1 MTRLLLRQNALRK
14 VFVVRVAAGALL
26 GALLAGPGLLAAQVA
41 SAAAPVVVVSAL
53 GSQIH
58 LVRERAPDDGSRTRH
73 TRHVVREAGGPI
85 DHAVFRGIDQALES
99 AGRAA
104 PTQFFALDIAPR
116 ELWRYRAGRDAPLD
130 AVLAQLAELKG
141 RETWGELW
149 VVTPLRPGS
158 LPRGWTRVRGA
169 GALLNLPRPLPAP
182 DEGAA
187 VPTQGR
193 WAWIGE
199 GRLYAFATV
208 WRVDPKTLE
217 AVARATTFEEDAPTP
232 SRILSGHLPARLLMD
247 ELVSLVEQS
256 VQAATA
262 DALASPPM
270 HNPYSAF
277 QLPPAQVEET
287 AQVCREITFQIADV
301 VARRQ
306 ERHDNSLYLDRDT
319 KHSKAL
325 RDYIQLY
332 FRAVYKG
339 CPNTAHV
346 CGDEDSKRGRLV
358 EDLDVYDEIAARG
371 VRDGFYER
379 VKGLSPETKAC
390 EELNRDRA
398 SGAPQAP

>member
-1 MTRLLLRQNALRK
+1 MTPLASLQAALPLRRHRLGAAA
-14 VFVVRVAAGALL
+14 FVLALL
-26 GALLAGPGLLAAQVA
+26 SGLCAPGAHAQSRSGPT
-41 SAAAPVVVVSAL
+41 VVVSAL

-73 TRHVVREAGGPI
+73 TRHVVRESGGAL
-85 DHAVFRGIDQALES
+85 DHAAFLGVEQALQS
-99 AGRAA
+99 AGRPA
-104 PTQFFALDIAPR
+104 PTQFIALDIAPR
-116 ELWRYRAGRDAPLD
+116 ELWRYQAGRDAPLD

-141 RETWGELW
+141 RETWGDLW

-193 WAWIGE
+193 WAWFGE

-217 AVARATTFEEDAPTP
+217 AVGRATTFEEDAPTP
-232 SRILSGHLPARLLMD
+232 SRFFRGHLPARLLMD

-270 HNPYSAF
+270 HNPHSVF
-277 QLPPAQVEET
+277 QLPPAQVEEA

-358 EDLDVYDEIAARG
+358 EDLDIFEEIAARG

-379 VKGLSPETKAC
+379 VMGLSPETKSC